1 MSHLL
6 YNWQIVAKKLLR
18 LVAKLEIRFSFLI
31 TSLAVLYL
39 KSVCKRRQSLD
50 VYPVDDGRS
59 MDRYRWAFAHLS
71 RLDVRREDIEEG

>member
-1 MSHLL
+1 MTCFLEE
-6 YNWQIVAKKLLR
+6 WQIIVKKVLKAL
-18 LVAKLEIRFSFLI
+18 AKLEIRFSFLI

-39 KSVCKRRQSLD
+39 KSVCKRWQSLD

-59 MDRYRWAFAHLS
+59 MDRYRWTFAHLS